1 MFCKY
6 VVCRGV
12 QFHPLYLMS
21 LFSNF
26 ADHPVNYHL
35 YTSENDGPQTTDTVS
50 KSTLTNKDSGQG

>member
-1 MFCKY
+1 MRS
-6 VVCRGV
+6 VSRGPIP
-12 QFHPLYLMS
+12 PLIFDVSVLK
-21 LFSNF
+21 F